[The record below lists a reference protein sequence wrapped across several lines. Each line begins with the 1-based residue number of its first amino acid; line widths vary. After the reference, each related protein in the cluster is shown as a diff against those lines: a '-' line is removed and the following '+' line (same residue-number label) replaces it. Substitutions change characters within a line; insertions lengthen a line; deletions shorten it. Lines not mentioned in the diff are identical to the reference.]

1 MRSERLTTNQHA
13 VLWLLQRFETGTCET
28 GFRRLGWTP
37 PDGANPLRIT
47 CPVQVLRSCLARGFV
62 EMVGKTARL
71 TERGQERAAAF
82 YVRPV
87 SVQRATLPNEVQW
100 LTDAQL
106 AAVEPWYPDTYRP
119 RLDDRKI
126 LSGIVHVI
134 RHGKMWGQVP
144 PECGQELQVYRR
156 FLKWSKSGVLDAV
169 FAHLRTRRADGSIC
183 LVITPEM
190 LLRHPGTRQGVM
202 AGWYPSILA
211 PEELAA

>member
-1 MRSERLTTNQHA
+1 MKAERLTSNQHA
-13 VLWLLQRFETGTCET
+13 VLWLLQRYEIGTFET

-37 PDGANPLRIT
+37 PDGARPLRIT
-47 CPVQVLRSCLARGFV
+47 CHVQVLQTCRRRGFV
-62 EMVGKTARL
+62 KMEGQKARL
-71 TERGQERAAAF
+71 TDRGYDRAASF
-82 YVRPV
+82 YTKPL
-87 SVQRATLPNEVQW
+87 SVQRSVLPGEVKW

-106 AAVEPWYPDTYRP
+106 AAISPWYPDTFRP

-134 RHGKMWGQVP
+134 QHGKMWGQVP

-156 FLKWSKSGVLDAV
+156 FLKWSKSGVLNAV

-183 LVITPEM
+183 LVIKPEM

-202 AGWYPSILA
+202 AGWYPSILL